1 MQWTPYVTV
10 AAVIERDERFLMVE
24 EEIEG
29 RVVFNQP
36 AGHLERG
43 ETLIEAARREVL
55 EETAWHFHPESV
67 VGLYLYAPP
76 ASERSYL
83 RVCFR
88 GRCGDHEPARQLD
101 KEILRAPWLSRGD
114 LLAQRDRL
122 RTPLVLR
129 CIDDYRAG
137 HSYPLGLL
145 NHAIAERLETPGG
158 EP

>member
-10 AAVIERDERFLMVE
+10 AAVIEREGRFLMVE

-29 RVVFNQP
+29 RIVFNQP
-36 AGHLERG
+36 AGHLEHG
-43 ETLIEAARREVL
+43 ETLVDAARREVL
-55 EETAWHFHPESV
+55 EETAWHFRPQAV

-88 GRCGDHEPARQLD
+88 GVCEDHEPERGLD
-101 KEILRAPWLSRGD
+101 KGILRAPWLSRED
-114 LLAQRDRL
+114 LLAERERL

-137 HSYPLGLL
+137 RTFPLELL
-145 NHAIAERLETPGG
+145 NDAIGALPNAGDGR
-158 EP
+158 